1 MSFSLIITDILT
13 TKGYKTFTMR
23 WDEQDIITWNDIYEY
38 VSQKSGIKKNYIE
51 FKVNH
56 SYIKYRDIENFKP
69 FDLHNFIFYNSDG
82 NPTKTGLLNSRVN
95 LGKLYKASI

>member
-23 WDEQDIITWNDIYEY
+23 WDEQDMITWNDIYEF
-38 VSQKSGIKKNYIE
+38 VSQKSGIEKNYIG

-56 SYIKYRDIENFKP
+56 SYIRYRDIENIKP
-69 FDLHNFIFYNSDG
+69 FTLSNFVFYNSDG

>member
-23 WDEQDIITWNDIYEY
+23 WDEQDIITWNDIYEF
-38 VSQKSGIKKNYIE
+38 VSQKSGIEKNYIG

-56 SYIKYRDIENFKP
+56 SYIRYRDIENIKP
-69 FDLHNFIFYNSDG
+69 FTLSNFVFYNSDG

>member
-1 MSFSLIITDILT
+1 MSFSLIITNIIT

-23 WDEQDIITWNDIYEY
+23 WDEQDIITWNDIFEY
-38 VSQKSGIKKNYIE
+38 VSQKSGIEKNYFS

-56 SYIKYRDIENFKP
+56 TYINYKDIENIKP
-69 FDLHNFIFYNSDG
+69 FKLSNFVFYNSDG
-82 NPTKTGLLNSRVN
+82 KPTKTGLLNSRVN

>member
-13 TKGYKTFTMR
+13 SKGYKTFTMR
-23 WDEQDIITWNDIYEY
+23 WGEQDIITWNDIYEF
-38 VSQKSGIKKNYIE
+38 VSQKSGIEKKYIG

-56 SYIKYRDIENFKP
+56 SYIRYRDIENIKP
-69 FDLHNFIFYNSDG
+69 FILSNFVFYNSDG
-82 NPTKTGLLNSRVN
+82 NPTKTGLLNSRIN